1 MLSRRRLRTTA
12 VTLAVAPFFPW
23 NYLLPGLPTSHNP
36 QPSTSPGCP
45 RLNVTCENYN
55 IAKLSRIERKLGC
68 DHRAVFVA
76 TYRLTTTTVRAA
88 IRSRN
93 PSFND
98 TRWLIAIDGLF
109 HDYYFDSL
117 SNYGAGKPVPKAWKI
132 AFDAAASGD
141 DNATKD
147 LLLGVNAHVNRDL
160 PYVLATEG
168 LHTRSGA
175 SRKHDWD
182 KFNIV
187 LDRAYS
193 PIVDFITAHYDSS
206 LRFTNP
212 NTVIDGEAGLQLFQ
226 VWREIAF
233 RNAERLL
240 NARTPTQRR
249 RVERSIEAYSAGVAK
264 TIEAVPDSAGYRAVR
279 DQYCATHN

>member
-1 MLSRRRLRTTA
+1 MRSLRQLASTA
-12 VTLAVAPFFPW
+12 VIAVAPFFPW
-23 NYLLPGLPTSHNP
+23 NYLLPGLPTARNP
-36 QPSTSPGCP
+36 QPRPSPGCT
-45 RLNVTCENYN
+45 RLTVACENYN
-55 IAKLSRIERKLGC
+55 IAKLTRIEQQLGC

-88 IRSRN
+88 IKSGDPR
-93 PSFND
+93 FAD
-98 TRWLIAIDGLF
+98 TKWLIAIDGLF
-109 HDYYFDSL
+109 HDYYFRSL
-117 SNYGAGKPVPKAWKI
+117 SNYGAGKPVPAAWRI
-132 AFDAAASGD
+132 AFDAAAAGD

-168 LHTRSGA
+168 LHTRTGA

-187 LDRAYS
+187 LNRAYS
-193 PIVDFITAHYDSS
+193 PIASFVSSHYDPS
-206 LRFTNP
+206 LSLTNP
-212 NTVIDGEAGLQLFQ
+212 NTEFDGEAALQLFQ
-226 VWREIAF
+226 VWREVAF

-240 NARTPTQRR
+240 NARTSTQRA
-249 RVERSIEAYSAGVAK
+249 RVVASIEAYSAGLAR
-264 TIEAVPDSAGYRAVR
+264 TIESAADYPGYRQVR